1 MPPEKHALLGASS
14 SARWLNCPPSARLT
28 EGLQDSGSAY
38 AAEGT
43 LAHKI
48 AEDYL
53 RRFVND
59 ESLYFNVGWCQDDP
73 LFYPGM
79 VDDVRPYV
87 DYVTTRFNEEEAK
100 SGAAFLEIEARLDFS
115 EWVPEGFGTGDA
127 IIMND
132 CLLEVI
138 DLKFGKGV
146 AVDAT
151 DNPQLKLYALGA
163 LEAYGYIYDIDT
175 VRVTIVQPRL
185 DHISSWECSVKDL
198 VTWAEDVVK
207 PAAEKAFAGKGRAK
221 CGEWCRW
228 CKIKATCKTR
238 AAGMQK
244 VADKR
249 KKAELTDADIAEIL
263 AAASEIKSWLSDLE
277 GEVLQRLLDGGE
289 LEGWKVVEGR
299 SNRKIKDP
307 DDLAEV
313 LLRDYDSDRVFR
325 PQELKTLT
333 DLEKLVGKKA
343 FAESYGQYIYK
354 PEGKPTLAPDTDP
367 RPVYHSAETE
377 FSFE

>member
-1 MPPEKHALLGASS
+1 MPLEKHALLGASS
-14 SARWLNCPPSARLT
+14 AARWLNCPPSARLT
-28 EGLQDSGSAY
+28 EGLHDSGSAY

-53 RRFVND
+53 RWALND
-59 ESLYFNVGWCQDDP
+59 EPQHFSFGGCQDDP

-79 VDDVRPYV
+79 LDDVRPYT
-87 DYVTTRFNEEEAK
+87 DYVIDRFNEEKAI
-100 SGAAFLEIEARLDFS
+100 SDAAVLEIEARLDFS
-115 EWVPEGFGTGDA
+115 DWVPEGFGTGDA
-127 IIMND
+127 VLIND
-132 CLLEVI
+132 GMIEVM

-163 LEAYGYIYDIDT
+163 LEAYGYIYDVDT

-185 DHISSWECSVKDL
+185 DHISSWECSVRDL
-198 VTWAEDVVK
+198 VTWAENVVK

-228 CKIKATCKTR
+228 CEIKATCKTR

-263 AAASEIKSWLSDLE
+263 AAAGEIKNWLSDLE

-289 LEGWKVVEGR
+289 LAGWKVVEGR

-313 LLRDYDSDRVFR
+313 LLRDYDSGQVFK

-343 FAESYGQYIYK
+343 FAENYGSYIYK